1 MEGLG
6 FGFTVSLN
14 DLFTN
19 PLAEM
24 VNKFKSLEGVSQ
36 DVVKKVEKQFD
47 NFNIGQNLAIG
58 GAVLAAPFAHAITT
72 AIKYD
77 DKLADIAKTTGLAG
91 VELANLEKIIA
102 SLDTRTS
109 LTELYDIAKIGG
121 SLGVATNEL
130 GGFVKAADQLAVA
143 LGDEFGGGVE
153 NITKVVGTIKDLSK
167 ETKGLTQEEGLT
179 RIGSIINE
187 LGASGR
193 VNGAY
198 IGDFATRILQLGSIA
213 PSLNNTMALGA
224 TLGELGVT
232 SEIAASG
239 LSNVLLVAGENA
251 AIYAKQLKMPVTA
264 FRELYQNSPEQVIL
278 KLAESMKGLDDV
290 GVTQTLKTLKV
301 GTQESV
307 KTFISLKDNVE
318 MFSNKFEVANKAFQ
332 EGTSLSK
339 EFNIKNNTLGAL
351 VDKISNNFEKLSLS
365 IGKVVSGQF
374 ETFAILLNKLLD
386 GLNEFAQTKI
396 GETVIKI
403 TAALSGLLIAI
414 GLGIMAQSAFN
425 IVSLTAVPILTSW
438 AGSMG
443 LATTSMSAFVISA
456 LPLITTVGIIV
467 GGIALMVKSW
477 QSFSNVLNGTE
488 QPTNGFMGF
497 MQKLGGIIQGIVEV
511 FSTANSE
518 GFTIGENLHNALQSV
533 GVLDTVVAIG
543 TWVVRIKELFKGFFA
558 AFDNFSFD
566 PLLNAFNR
574 LFSVFS
580 KFDNTLA
587 GNTTSL
593 KKWET
598 VGWFV
603 GNLVEG
609 VFRIILFLL
618 ENVVNW
624 VTFAVSVIVTWVNS
638 IVNLGITVYDLFS
651 QWWNGAITTQDL
663 FFGVVGAIKTYFL
676 EMFTGITDAFKQMI
690 NSFAISIATLPFGQT
705 IMSKLGFDAVALG
718 IKEVVKPSMLAIP
731 TNQFA
736 LGTPTTADTMLQ
748 NSTAAVQQQQQVR
761 NEFYQ
766 NNLTQQPPVVNVANS
781 QAPINVT
788 MELNGETVGKAVVD
802 YQQQNGAR
810 Q

>member
-1 MEGLG
+1 MSAIQKTALDAGSSTAFSATEAAKGMEELIKAGIDAQTVINGGL
-6 FGFTVSLN
+6 VPAL
-14 DLFTN
+14 
-19 PLAEM
+19 
-24 VNKFKSLEGVSQ
+24 
-36 DVVKKVEKQFD
+36 
-47 NFNIGQNLAIG
+47 NLATAGEISV
-58 GAVLAAPFAHAITT
+58 AEAA
-72 AIKYD
+72 
-77 DKLADIAKTTGLAG
+77 
-91 VELANLEKIIA
+91 EIA
-102 SLDTRTS
+102 STALNTFNLDKSAASIERAGNVLSGAANASATS
-109 LTELYDIAKIGG
+109 VREMKMSFSA
-121 SLGVATNEL
+121 VAT
-130 GGFVKAADQLAVA
+130 VAAGMKFTIEDTANALAVMA
-143 LGDEFGGGVE
+143 QNGL
-153 NITKVVGTIKDLSK
+153 
-167 ETKGLTQEEGLT
+167 KG
-179 RIGSIINE
+179 SD
-187 LGASGR
+187 A
-193 VNGAY
+193 
-198 IGDFATRILQLGSIA
+198 
-213 PSLNNTMALGA
+213 
-224 TLGELGVT
+224 
-232 SEIAASG
+232 
-239 LSNVLLVAGENA
+239 
-251 AIYAKQLKMPVTA
+251 
-264 FRELYQNSPEQVIL
+264 
-278 KLAESMKGLDDV
+278 
-290 GVTQTLKTLKV
+290 
-301 GTQESV
+301 
-307 KTFISLKDNVE
+307 
-318 MFSNKFEVANKAFQ
+318 
-332 EGTSLSK
+332 GTSLKTMLQNLQPDTK
-339 EFNIKNNTLGAL
+339 EQVALFKQLGIITKDNNNLFLDSSTGGFKSMTDIAQVLQDRLGKLTTADRAKKLEQMFGTDAVRAANIFFNQGAKGFNDMQEASRQFTMESIANERLNNLKG
-351 VDKISNNFEKLSLS
+351 S
-365 IGKVVSGQF
+365 IEMLKGSF
-374 ETFAILLNKLLD
+374 ETLLINVGMQLTPIFKNLIDFVTPLVNLFND
-386 GLNEFAQTKI
+386 FAQTKT
-396 GETVIKI
+396 GQTVIKI
-403 TAALSGLLIAI
+403 TAALSGLLVAI

-456 LPLITTVGIIV
+456 LPLIATIGLIV

-497 MQKLGGIIQGIVEV
+497 MQKLGGIMQGIIEV

-566 PLLNAFNR
+566 PLLNAFDR
-574 LFSVFS
+574 LFNVFS

-587 GNTTSL
+587 GNSTSL
-593 KKWET
+593 KTWET

-609 VFRIILFLL
+609 VFRTALFLL

-624 VTFAVSVIVTWVNS
+624 VTFTVSVIVTLVNS
-638 IVNLGITVYDLFS
+638 IVNFGITVYNLFS

-690 NSFAISIATLPFGQT
+690 NSFAISIATLPFGE
-705 IMSKLGFDAVALG
+705 KLLSFMGVNTVALG
-718 IKEVVKPSMLAIP
+718 VKEAAKPSMLSVP